1 VVTAAAASALVAGC
15 GGTAGRPLT
24 IGILADCRGPYASL
38 YEPSI
43 AAAELPFLERG
54 AARAGKAPSAGIEH
68 ARVGGRRVRLAFGC
82 TDLSAETTL
91 NEARRL
97 VDGEGAAILVGG
109 LVPAEG
115 LALRAFAARR
125 SNVTFVITPSTPQ
138 SITLRNPLPNVF
150 RFAPDSAQVVAGL
163 GTYAYR
169 TLGWRTAVVLGER
182 SAYDFGEAA
191 GFAADFCSLGGKVV
205 RRLWAGPGTPAATLA
220 AAARSPHADGA
231 AIFAIS
237 LGTDLVRAFA
247 PTGPLRSR
255 VVTDVVLAG
264 ALPSAF
270 GARAEGVVWAWPDAT
285 PNTTVAA
292 GQYRDAL
299 RRAFPGQ
306 PDATATFPAEYYTA
320 VEAVARALASA
331 RGESGTSFRRALAR
345 TDFDGPLG
353 RVRLDRHRQLVATTQ
368 IAAVGSAGPRR
379 LRTVAGIDE
388 AFGGI
393 FRTSSPPPGPDE
405 PPCAKANPPRWAFS
419 QATT

>member
-1 VVTAAAASALVAGC
+1 
-15 GGTAGRPLT
+15 
-24 IGILADCRGPYASL
+24 
-38 YEPSI
+38 
-43 AAAELPFLERG
+43 
-54 AARAGKAPSAGIEH
+54 
-68 ARVGGRRVRLAFGC
+68 LAFGC

-270 GARAEGVVWAWPDAT
+270 GAP
-285 PNTTVAA
+285 A